1 MPDHLV
7 MLLEDDDAHASE
19 SPLEMTAL
27 IDARAAFVESLRGS
41 GALHDAGRFR
51 PGAEAKRVRRRRGDA
66 PATRSAPI
74 EIEEGPARSRGRSL
88 SAYLRIQAP
97 TLDEAATLAAGYPRL
112 PTDEIEVRPVMKGRI
127 DDDKESRPGKVFGF
141 AVLGDGA
148 VDEDWVAV
156 MDRIDAET
164 TGCFDPASF
173 LGGVRLEPPSAGRR
187 VVGERRATVDGP
199 FLESKE
205 VIGGLF
211 FMRMATVDDAVRW
224 AADSRF
230 VVHGTLEVR
239 ELWRS

>member
-1 MPDHLV
+1 M
-7 MLLEDDDAHASE
+7 S
-19 SPLEMTAL
+19 
-27 IDARAAFVESLRGS
+27 
-41 GALHDAGRFR
+41 
-51 PGAEAKRVRRRRGDA
+51 
-66 PATRSAPI
+66 ATLSA
-74 EIEEGPARSRGRSL
+74 SRGRSL
-88 SAYLRIQAP
+88 AAYVRLQAP
-97 TLDEAATLAAGYPRL
+97 TLDDAAALAAAYPRL
-112 PTDEIEVRPVMKGRI
+112 PTDELEVRPVMKGRI

-148 VDEDWVAV
+148 VDEEWVAV

-164 TGCFDPASF
+164 TGRFPPASF
-173 LGGVRLEPPSAGRR
+173 LGGVRLEPPRAGQRVVGER

-211 FMRMATVDDAVRW
+211 FMRMATIADALRW

-239 ELWRS
+239 ELWRT